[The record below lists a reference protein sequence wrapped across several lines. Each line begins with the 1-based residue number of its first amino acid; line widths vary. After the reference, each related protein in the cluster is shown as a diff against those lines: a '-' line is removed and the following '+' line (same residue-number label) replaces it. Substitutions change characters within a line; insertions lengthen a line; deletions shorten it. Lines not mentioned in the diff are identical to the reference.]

1 MSIALKLSPVWFLVV
16 WMFLS
21 PALLVYLA
29 GSHPVAKKILQ
40 VISYLASPIV
50 LPFGGLLVLSWWA
63 LVVVFGLLA
72 LMIIYP
78 FYWLQVRLSSGW
90 LFKAWYNLSLRLL
103 GWVRRYIELLLG
115 AFLLP
120 EGRSES
126 ENPPRLTFPI
136 R

>member
-1 MSIALKLSPVWFLVV
+1 MSAVLRLMLAWFLIV
-16 WMFLS
+16 WLFLS
-21 PALLVYLA
+21 PGLLAYLT
-29 GSHPVAKKILQ
+29 GQHPAAKKMLQ
-40 VISYLASPIV
+40 VISCLASPIV
-50 LPFGGLLVLSWWA
+50 LPFGGLLVLSWRA

-115 AFLLP
+115 PFLLP

-126 ENPPRLTFPI
+126 EKAPIITFPI